1 MYTSPPCLSFIYFW
15 EQLNNIWVETLHL
28 PAMFEFGHGNVHT
41 VLGRGTGVAMET
53 PVGKQEV
60 SEKGV
65 WF

>member
-1 MYTSPPCLSFIYFW
+1 M
-15 EQLNNIWVETLHL
+15 ETLHL

-65 WF
+65 